1 MPNDRVKVP
10 RFFINSIKKSFK
22 DAFKWARKFQK
33 TEYADKYFTSKPF
46 IDSSKRIRINIKKK
60 FSNPDASFR
69 ATWSDITDVPTAR
82 ECVNYMKRRKVIKCK
97 LTIFFSWSKKMQ
109 DEENRLMTVK
119 GEEYTVSDE
128 DKFKNFKSIGERMDL
143 QAEKVCLI
151 YLLKHMDSIRNYVLT
166 GSEVSEEPITGRIQD
181 ARNYLLLLGGIIEEK
196 RATKI

>member
-1 MPNDRVKVP
+1 MKVK
-10 RFFINSIKKSFK
+10 
-22 DAFKWARKFQK
+22 D
-33 TEYADKYFTSKPF
+33 
-46 IDSSKRIRINIKKK
+46 
-60 FSNPDASFR
+60 
-69 ATWSDITDVPTAR
+69 
-82 ECVNYMKRRKVIKCK
+82 
-97 LTIFFSWSKKMQ
+97 FFSWSKKMQ

-166 GSEVSEEPITGRIQD
+166 GSEVSEEPIIGRIQD